1 MTRKSR
7 RVRLT
12 SAAMAMIVLSGSTIA
27 LAKSQAISKVPT
39 HHTASM
45 TLTSPTATP
54 IKHVVVIYGENV
66 SFDHYF
72 ATYPKATNAP
82 NEPAFYASPNTPS
95 VNGLSG
101 ALLTNNPNSANPA
114 RLDRSQS
121 ITDDMDHTYMDEQK
135 AFDGGLMDKFVQFGA
150 GTNWPFKNQSPNMV
164 MNYYDGNTVT
174 GLWNYAQHF
183 SMSDNSFGTNYG
195 PSSPGALNLISG
207 QTHGAVGYSGNV
219 SQQGVTQLQPDS
231 TGAIIKNKLD
241 TNNTLFSDADPY
253 FDNTSKGSTI
263 AMTGKNVGDLLNA
276 KGVTWGWFE
285 GGFRDNTVQNTA
297 LGDGTETPAPKF
309 TDYIPHHEPFQ
320 YYKST
325 ANPNHLPPTST
336 ALIGH
341 QGDQANHQY
350 DMTDFWS
357 AVNAGNMPAV
367 SFLKAPAYQDGHAG
381 YSGPLDEQHFVVN
394 TINQLEKLPEW
405 SSTAVIINYDD
416 SDGWYDHV
424 MPPVLIQSNDPLAD
438 TLLGTGNAGSPAAG
452 TYLDRAGYGPRIPMM
467 IISPWA
473 RHNFVDNTLTDQSSI
488 LRFVEDN
495 WGLGRLGDQST
506 DAMAGSLLNML
517 DFTHGPSN
525 SKLFLDPTTG
535 EPISATAAPFTK
547 NGKLYISMGQL
558 GEELNVNFKQD
569 GHQVTF
575 VWNEHAVTVPMYG
588 RKVMV
593 DGQAIDLGANMLT
606 VQNSLFIPV
615 DNLAQTLGV
624 TVSGLN
630 QGVAQWN

>member
-1 MTRKSR
+1 MTRNSR

-394 TINQLEKLPEW
+394 TINQLEKSPDW

-452 TYLDRAGYGPRIPMM
+452 TYLDPAGYGPRIPMV
-467 IISPWA
+467 ITSPGA
-473 RHNFVDNTLTDQSSI
+473 RHNLRDNTLTAPTSI
-488 LRFVEDN
+488 
-495 WGLGRLGDQST
+495 
-506 DAMAGSLLNML
+506 
-517 DFTHGPSN
+517 
-525 SKLFLDPTTG
+525 
-535 EPISATAAPFTK
+535 
-547 NGKLYISMGQL
+547 
-558 GEELNVNFKQD
+558 
-569 GHQVTF
+569 
-575 VWNEHAVTVPMYG
+575 VP
-588 RKVMV
+588 
-593 DGQAIDLGANMLT
+593 L
-606 VQNSLFIPV
+606 
-615 DNLAQTLGV
+615 
-624 TVSGLN
+624 
-630 QGVAQWN
+630 